1 MMLELFGFEP
11 VFFVA
16 LMIVA
21 FIGFVLSATFG
32 VGGAML
38 LIPMLAQRM
47 PAAHAV
53 ALAAP
58 VMLFNNVL
66 KAWVFRK
73 YVSKRGTFLVSAL
86 ALPFAFAGAY
96 VAGDFDDSA
105 ILIGIAILIVLSI
118 VVERVPMSP
127 RTSNANDPRVVKMG
141 DKALLF
147 WGGVTGAVSGLCGAA
162 GPPTAIGL
170 RAWGLDKEAFVG
182 TVAVFAILLQI
193 VKMPAYVMTD
203 VLPAERWPLALAL
216 SATALAGVVVA
227 PSAVKA
233 MPKKAF
239 GWALDALLLVTAAWL
254 LVDVFTRST
263 SP

>member
-1 MMLELFGFEP
+1 MNLFGVEP
-11 VFFVA
+11 WFFAA

-73 YVSKRGTFLVSAL
+73 HVSRRGTLLVSAL
-86 ALPFAFAGAY
+86 ALPGAFVGAY
-96 VAGDFDDSA
+96 VAGDFDDRA
-105 ILIGIAILIVLSI
+105 ILIGIALLIVMSI
-118 VVERVPMSP
+118 VVERSKSAEQGRAV
-127 RTSNANDPRVVKMG
+127 RLG

-147 WGGVTGAVSGLCGAA
+147 WGGVTGAISGLCGAA

-203 VLPAERWPLALAL
+203 VLPAERWPLGVAL
-216 SATALAGVVVA
+216 SVTAFLGVLVG
-227 PSAVKA
+227 PTAVRR
-233 MPKKAF
+233 MPARAF
-239 GWALDALLLVTAAWL
+239 GWALDALLLVTAVWL
-254 LVDVFTRST
+254 VADVVRRSI
-263 SP
+263 S

>member
-73 YVSKRGTFLVSAL
+73 HVSKRGTFLVSAL
-86 ALPFAFAGAY
+86 ALPLAFAGAY

-118 VVERVPMSP
+118 VVERVPISP
-127 RTSNANDPRVVKMG
+127 RGPDERAVKMG
-141 DKALLF
+141 DRALLF

-182 TVAVFAILLQI
+182 TVAVFAILLQL
-193 VKMPAYVMTD
+193 VKMPAYVMTN

-254 LVDVFTRST
+254 LVDVFTRGAG
-263 SP
+263 P

>member
-1 MMLELFGFEP
+1 MIAQWFGVEP
-11 VFFVA
+11 AFFIA

-66 KAWVFRK
+66 KAWVFRQH
-73 YVSKRGTFLVSAL
+73 VSKRGTFLVSAL

-96 VAGDFDDSA
+96 VAGAFDDRA
-105 ILIGIAILIVLSI
+105 ILVGIVILIVLSI
-118 VVERVPMSP
+118 VVERMPISP
-127 RTSNANDPRVVKMG
+127 RGPDQRAVKLG
-141 DKALLF
+141 DRALVF
-147 WGGVTGAVSGLCGAA
+147 WGGVTGAISGLCGAA

-182 TVAVFAILLQI
+182 TVAVFAVALQI
-193 VKMPAYVMTD
+193 VKMPAYIMTN

-254 LVDVFTRST
+254 LIDVFTRAPSA
-263 SP
+263 

>member
-1 MMLELFGFEP
+1 MVELFGVEP
-11 VFFVA
+11 AFFA
-16 LMIVA
+16 GLMIVA

-73 YVSKRGTFLVSAL
+73 HVSMRGTFLVSAL

-96 VAGDFDDSA
+96 VAGDFDDRA

-118 VVERVPMSP
+118 VVERVPLSS
-127 RTSNANDPRVVKMG
+127 RGASNDPRVVKLG
-141 DKALLF
+141 DRALLF

-193 VKMPAYVMTD
+193 VKMPAYIMTS

-216 SATALAGVVVA
+216 SVTALLGVVVA
-227 PSAVKA
+227 PTAVRA

-239 GWALDALLLVTAAWL
+239 GWALDALLLVTAIWL
-254 LVDVFTRST
+254 VVDVVTR
-263 SP
+263 

>member
-1 MMLELFGFEP
+1 MMELFGVEP
-11 VFFVA
+11 WFFAA

-96 VAGDFDDSA
+96 VAGDFDDRA

-118 VVERVPMSP
+118 VVERFS
-127 RTSNANDPRVVKMG
+127 DRVVKLG
-141 DKALLF
+141 DRALLF
-147 WGGVTGAVSGLCGAA
+147 WGGVTGAISGLCGAA

-216 SATALAGVVVA
+216 SVTALLGVVVA

-233 MPKKAF
+233 MPKRAF
-239 GWALDALLLVTAAWL
+239 GWGLDVLLLVTAAWL
-254 LVDVFTRST
+254 LIDVFLRTT
-263 SP
+263 

>member
-1 MMLELFGFEP
+1 MIVEWFAVEP
-11 VFFVA
+11 AFFVA
-16 LMIVA
+16 LMFVA

-58 VMLFNNVL
+58 VLLFNNAL

-73 YVSKRGTFLVSAL
+73 HVSKRGTILVSAL

-96 VAGDFDDSA
+96 VAGSFDDRA
-105 ILIGIAILIVLSI
+105 ILVGIAILIVLSI
-118 VVERVPMSP
+118 IVERVQSSP
-127 RTSNANDPRVVKMG
+127 RGPDQRAVKLG
-141 DKALLF
+141 DRALLF

-170 RAWGLDKEAFVG
+170 RAWGLDKESFVG

-193 VKMPAYVMTD
+193 VKMPAYVLSET
-203 VLPAERWPLALAL
+203 LPAERWPLAVAL

-227 PSAVKA
+227 PTAVKA

-239 GWALDALLLVTAAWL
+239 GWALDVLLLVTAAWL
-254 LVDVFTRST
+254 LVDVFTR
-263 SP
+263 

>member
-1 MMLELFGFEP
+1 MMELFGVEP
-11 VFFVA
+11 WFFAA

-96 VAGDFDDSA
+96 VAGDFDDRA

-118 VVERVPMSP
+118 VVERFS
-127 RTSNANDPRVVKMG
+127 DRVVKLG
-141 DKALLF
+141 DRALLF
-147 WGGVTGAVSGLCGAA
+147 WGGVTGAISGLCGAA

-216 SATALAGVVVA
+216 SVTALLGVVVA

-233 MPKKAF
+233 MPKRAF
-239 GWALDALLLVTAAWL
+239 GWGLDALLLVTAAWL
-254 LVDVFTRST
+254 LIDVLLRST
-263 SP
+263 